1 MEEWLIVIARAAVS
15 IINAMAL
22 LIIAYGALEAFLTAI
37 PLIVSRSK
45 GSSGL
50 SAVFL
55 RFARL
60 LVAGLTF
67 QLASNIIESSIA
79 PTWDEIGRLGA
90 IAVLRTFV
98 DYFLERDVA
107 KGVEDA

>member
-1 MEEWLIVIARAAVS
+1 MEEGLIVIARAAVS

-22 LIIAYGALEAFLTAI
+22 LIIAYGALEAFVSAI
-37 PLIVSRSK
+37 PFVLSRSK
-45 GSSGL
+45 SNSGL

-55 RFARL
+55 RFARW

-90 IAVLRTFV
+90 IAFLRTFV

-107 KGVEDA
+107 KGS